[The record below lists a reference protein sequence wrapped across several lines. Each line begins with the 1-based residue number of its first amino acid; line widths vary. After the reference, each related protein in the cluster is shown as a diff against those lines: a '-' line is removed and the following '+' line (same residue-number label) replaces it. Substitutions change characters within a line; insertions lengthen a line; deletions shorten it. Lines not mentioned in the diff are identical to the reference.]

1 MCQGKRYLWELY
13 FLLNCPLNL
22 KLLSKEVYLKTELYP
37 EDEIKSKRTVP
48 WIGESHFAG

>member
-13 FLLNCPLNL
+13 FLLNFPLNL
-22 KLLSKEVYLKTELYP
+22 KLSKEVYLKTELYP
-37 EDEIKSKRTVP
+37 EDEIKSKRAVP